1 MNRVAIRYAKAL
13 LKLATTQQVLSNV
26 HADVQLLYQACT
38 EHTALRQLIHS
49 PIVSHAKKNTLL
61 QALFQGKVHK
71 LTCQFLALITK
82 KRREAL
88 LPDMLQAFL
97 DQYDRQE
104 GIQKACVTTP
114 TPLSDTQ
121 LQQIQQLAQKIAPS
135 QHLILT
141 QQLAPTLI
149 GGFVLQTAD
158 HRLDQS
164 LRKKLHT
171 LQKHCVAQGY

>member
-13 LKLATTQQVLSNV
+13 LKLANTQQILSNV

-49 PIVSHAKKNTLL
+49 PIISHAKNNTLF
-61 QALFQGKVHK
+61 QSLFQGKVHK

-88 LPDMLQAFL
+88 LPDMLKAFL
-97 DQYDRQE
+97 AQYDRQE
-104 GIQKACVTTP
+104 GIQKACGTTP

-135 QHLILT
+135 QHLVLT
-141 QQLAPTLI
+141 QQLAPSLI
-149 GGFVLQTAD
+149 GGFVLQSAD
-158 HRLDQS
+158 HS
-164 LRKKLHT
+164 LYQCLLK
-171 LQKHCVAQGY
+171 